1 MSEITAAHVAVALV
15 AACKITGIGPED
27 VFKNGEGG
35 GRTRVMAAAACVARL
50 GVAKPVAGRLFQVH
64 TNRLTP
70 SGLAIAKVTTDHL
83 LSISEAL
90 SAHGLLP
97 GSKESAPSSP
107 SPSSNQTSAAAAVAP
122 QRKADPVAK
131 RSRPVR
137 ASPPTTRVV
146 RLKPVNARILGWTR
160 QQLAKGADLSFVAD
174 CFDVDPN
181 DLAQALDPMETAA

>member
-1 MSEITAAHVAVALV
+1 LGMSEITAAHVAVALV

-70 SGLAIAKVTTDHL
+70 SGLAIAKVTVDHL
-83 LSISEAL
+83 LSITEAL

-97 GSKESAPSSP
+97 GSKESAPSNP
-107 SPSSNQTSAAAAVAP
+107 SPAATAVAP
-122 QRKADPVAK
+122 QRKADPIAK

-137 ASPPTTRVV
+137 ASPPATRVV
-146 RLKPVNARILGWTR
+146 RLKPVSARIVGWTR
-160 QQLAKGADLSFVAD
+160 QQLAKGADLAFVAD
-174 CFDVDPN
+174 CFDVDVN
-181 DLAQALDPMETAA
+181 DLAHALDPMEMAA